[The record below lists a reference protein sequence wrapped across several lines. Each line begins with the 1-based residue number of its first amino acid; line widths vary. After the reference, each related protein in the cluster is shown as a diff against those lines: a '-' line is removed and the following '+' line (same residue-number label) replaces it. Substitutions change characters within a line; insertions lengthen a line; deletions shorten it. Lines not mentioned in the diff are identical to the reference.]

1 MFSEI
6 GVWRHGFCPDCVV
19 FLGKSFLDLPNEFDE
34 KGIEKFR
41 ELYGEPVIVTYK
53 GTLYILAD
61 SVNKALETQSIMSFS
76 AQVMDINRG
85 YECNMLSDEEH
96 SYLLN
101 WDAEKYRKT
110 MR

>member
-1 MFSEI
+1 M
-6 GVWRHGFCPDCVV
+6 V
-19 FLGKSFLDLPNEFDE
+19 N
-34 KGIEKFR
+34 
-41 ELYGEPVIVTYK
+41 PVIVTLK
-53 GTLYILAD
+53 RGLCIFLAD

-76 AQVMDINRG
+76 AQVMDINRDMNG
-85 YECNMLSDEEH
+85 NMLSDEEH